1 VRLDVRQDNLRRYKT
16 KQPTKRKNDMNIT
29 PITEQNTKEEIL
41 AAIDA
46 ISKDMRNPRFVT
58 EEEMNRLYSV
68 FGSEEAIKNYKKKRN
83 EVLNT
88 EINRLEELLIPR

>member
-1 VRLDVRQDNLRRYKT
+1 
-16 KQPTKRKNDMNIT
+16 MNIT

-41 AAIDA
+41 TAIDA
-46 ISKDMRNPRFVT
+46 ISKDMSDPRFVT

>member
-1 VRLDVRQDNLRRYKT
+1 
-16 KQPTKRKNDMNIT
+16 MNIT